1 MIQLY
6 LRQDLTKKKERQ
18 IVRNFNEREIFLI
31 TGSWGRLSDQVF
43 LYDIGGELLCKAV
56 QTRMSLFPTFDIY
69 VSGEI
74 VTSLVKKPGFYQPYF
89 TLKEIGWKI
98 QGDFIERDYHITNGP
113 EEIMQL
119 NKVYLNGQD
128 IYLMKIN
135 EEANAPLS
143 CLLAVLI
150 DHFSPAPDEEE
161 STSLSLADIDY
172 LLKNHMDISRKGLVE
187 KHEHT
192 LLSNRS
198 KDYSRH

>member
-31 TGSWGRLSDQVF
+31 TGSWGRLSEQVF
-43 LYDIGGELLCKAV
+43 LYDISGELLCKAV

-69 VSGEI
+69 VNGEVI
-74 VTSLVKKPGFYQPYF
+74 SSLVKKPGFFQPYF
-89 TLKEIGWKI
+89 TLKGIGWKI
-98 QGDFIERDYHITNGP
+98 QGDFIERDYSITNGL
-113 EEIMQL
+113 EQIMQL

-135 EEANAPLS
+135 KEANAPLS

-161 STSLSLADIDY
+161 DTNLSLADIDY
-172 LLKNHMDISRKGLVE
+172 LFKNHMDMSQEGLME

-192 LLSNRS
+192 LLSNKS
-198 KDYSRH
+198 KSCSRD